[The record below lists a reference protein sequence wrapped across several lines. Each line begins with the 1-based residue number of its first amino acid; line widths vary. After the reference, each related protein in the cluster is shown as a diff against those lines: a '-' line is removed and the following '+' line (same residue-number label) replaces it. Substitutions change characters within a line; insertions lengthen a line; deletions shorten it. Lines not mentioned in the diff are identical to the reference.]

1 MLTETRLL
9 SVEMRQQSS
18 LNDDELE
25 FYVDM
30 AINETQRWLEASTRE
45 RFLDDDDFI
54 FSLKNGFQLRKI
66 VNRLIPGSFHIEDDI
81 ERLDKTKKQNL
92 PDGFSKPWIETF
104 LCLCVSKLGIPERN
118 LFHISD
124 FEEHFYNSIRCSDG
138 TCQENQ
144 SRICRVVVTVYELA
158 LLCEASRC
166 YTGPRIDRTAV
177 EPLVAYYIA
186 NNYINSMDSKKNKK
200 LEQDSDSV
208 ANNHA
213 TTEITESEESGY
225 DSSVKG
231 LMNHNK
237 VPLAPK
243 SLPTTVNQLV
253 HEKVTKYL
261 TEQVMTA
268 EGNEDQMSECQ
279 FSDTLR
285 SLSPDDFSPPPSSAG
300 TSYCTSRGHGY
311 NGMVRKN
318 PYQFLSSS
326 PPFCSLKE
334 ERELWKMNKMKM
346 EKYNEQKSKRTKI
359 DLKWVDQFNIWK
371 EKRRAKFESSHA
383 TENATNSTT
392 VAEIESHQQFQ
403 LFSSSLFIREKLQP
417 SGILARHSE
426 VSPLMNKSGEWTTT
440 MATELPKKE
449 FTAMIMQNKYLGHA
463 MPTTTTTTLQENK
476 QLANSFDRKLSLED
490 SGHFGGESDDTDE
503 RLSASPGTLDSPSS
517 NVANIINGKHD
528 MRSLTMGNCYGKLAS
543 ATANNGIEVNSKQSP
558 VNVTKL
564 TFALNDG
571 LQKPENGIR
580 HDNADGSELTYA
592 CNLVRFQKERN
603 FGFTLKGGLNSGEPL
618 RIDQVTPG
626 LSADRAGVKAGDIL
640 VSVNSAL
647 VRDDLIGKANMMI
660 KEAVFVSHVELVLEK
675 SEKEPSETN
684 SGIST
689 PRKLSSTSKDFTA
702 TGQSNSTNWFLQRRA
717 MFEKLSAAESDA
729 HPAKADFRIEPKTEV
744 IEDMKET
751 SAPKVP
757 YVNTNFGNSVTNRPN
772 VGYRVVSMYEPRQP
786 GRISDF
792 IPEYERKEETSN
804 NYANTYNAMNECVTG
819 SYRRTPSD
827 CCPTLIRNYDLGNC
841 NTNLA
846 VGMGL
851 PSYRG
856 EISSIDFE
864 AEPDD
869 ASLSKPKH
877 NCTTLKTSINKIGNS
892 SNSNNRNVTN
902 SWRAVDN
909 SNNMEFKYWNMAAN
923 AAEPDAAV
931 LACNKNNS
939 ATMNGNFCSNTENAA
954 SSMRRQAYNHWLV
967 QEAEHQR
974 LSDQLISE
982 RTAKNHADERK
993 KKMPTPQAVS
1003 ASHLCSHCNM
1013 ELGHGAAMSIE
1024 SLKLFYHLSCF
1035 KCYVCG
1041 VKLGDGAVGAD
1052 VRVRCGKLH
1061 CQSCYSNDE
1070 AGYRLSEV

>member
-9 SVEMRQQSS
+9 SAEMRQQSS
-18 LNDDELE
+18 VNDDELE
-25 FYVDM
+25 FYIDM

-54 FSLKNGFQLRKI
+54 FSLRNGFQLRKI
-66 VNRLIPGSFHIEDDI
+66 VNKLIPGSFYIEDDV
-81 ERLDKTKKQNL
+81 EHLDETKKQNL
-92 PDGFSKPWIETF
+92 PDGFSKICECNGVIKPGFIRTF
-104 LCLCVSKLGIPERN
+104 AGTPVPPDRSWSTLDPNIFLPLR
-118 LFHISD
+118 
-124 FEEHFYNSIRCSDG
+124 FEIGCSDG

-158 LLCEASRC
+158 LLCEKSTR

-177 EPLVAYYIA
+177 EPLVAYYVE
-186 NNYINSMDSKKNKK
+186 NRYINTMDSKKNKK
-200 LEQDSDSV
+200 LEQDNDSV
-208 ANNHA
+208 ANNPA
-213 TTEITESEESGY
+213 TNEITESEESGY

-231 LMNHNK
+231 LMNHSK

-243 SLPTTVNQLV
+243 SLPAAVNQLV
-253 HEKVTKYL
+253 HEKVRKYL
-261 TEQVMTA
+261 TEQVVIG
-268 EGNEDQMSECQ
+268 ERNEDQMSECQ

-285 SLSPDDFSPPPSSAG
+285 SLSPEDYSPPPSSAG
-300 TSYCTSRGHGY
+300 TSYCTSRDHHY
-311 NGMVRKN
+311 YGMVQKN

-326 PPFCSLKE
+326 PPHCSLKE
-334 ERELWKMNKMKM
+334 YRRLWKMNEMKM
-346 EKYNEQKSKRTKI
+346 RRYNEQKSKRTKV
-359 DLKWVDQFNIWK
+359 DMKWVDQFNLWK
-371 EKRRAKFESSHA
+371 EKRRAKFESSHLAEDA
-383 TENATNSTT
+383 TSSIN
-392 VAEIESHQQFQ
+392 VVESE
-403 LFSSSLFIREKLQP
+403 REKVQP
-417 SGILARHSE
+417 SGVLAKRSE
-426 VSPLMNKSGEWTTT
+426 VSPLNASGGVCSELTTS
-440 MATELPKKE
+440 MPTESPKKE
-449 FTAMIMQNKYLGHA
+449 FTMIIENKTLEQA
-463 MPTTTTTTLQENK
+463 TTSLQENK

-517 NVANIINGKHD
+517 NVTRLNININGKQD
-528 MRSLTMGNCYGKLAS
+528 VKLLTMGNCYGKLAP
-543 ATANNGIEVNSKQSP
+543 AAANNGIEEVNTMQSP

-564 TFALNDG
+564 AFELNDG

-580 HDNADGSELTYA
+580 RVSADGSELTYV

-640 VSVNSAL
+640 
-647 VRDDLIGKANMMI
+647 ANMMI

-675 SEKEPSETN
+675 SEKEQSETN
-684 SGIST
+684 SAIST
-689 PRKLSSTSKDFTA
+689 PRKLSSSSKDFTA

-717 MFEKLSAAESDA
+717 MFEKLCAAESDV
-729 HPAKADFRIEPKTEV
+729 HFAKTDFRSEPKTEI
-744 IEDMKET
+744 IEDMKEI
-751 SAPKVP
+751 SAQKIPHVN
-757 YVNTNFGNSVTNRPN
+757 NTNIGNSVTSRPN

-804 NYANTYNAMNECVTG
+804 NYASTYNAMNECVTG

-846 VGMGL
+846 VGMAL
-851 PSYRG
+851 PSYRD
-856 EISSIDFE
+856 EISFVDFE

-877 NCTTLKTSINKIGNS
+877 NCTTLKTSTNKIGNN
-892 SNSNNRNVTN
+892 NSNNRNVTN

-909 SNNMEFKYWNMAAN
+909 NTSMEFKYWNMAAN
-923 AAEPDAAV
+923 AAELNASV
-931 LACNKNNS
+931 LGCNNNNS
-939 ATMNGNFCSNTENAA
+939 AVMNGNNTKSAA
-954 SSMRRQAYNHWLV
+954 SSMRHQAYNHWLV
-967 QEAEHQR
+967 QEAEHRR
-974 LSDQLISE
+974 LSDQLLSE
-982 RTAKNHADERK
+982 RTARNNHPDEGK
-993 KKMPTPQAVS
+993 KKMPPTPQAVS
-1003 ASHLCSHCNM
+1003 ASHLCSHCNK

-1070 AGYRLSEV
+1070 GYRLSEV

>member
-9 SVEMRQQSS
+9 SEEMRQQSS
-18 LNDDELE
+18 VNDDELE
-25 FYVDM
+25 FYIDM

-54 FSLKNGFQLRKI
+54 FSLRNGFQLIKH
-66 VNRLIPGSFHIEDDI
+66 FYIEDDV
-81 ERLDKTKKQNL
+81 EHLDEMKKQNL
-92 PDGFSKPWIETF
+92 PDGFSKISEPWIQTF
-104 LCLCVSKLGIPERN
+104 FCLCVSKLGIPEGN
-118 LFHISD
+118 LFHITD
-124 FEEHFYNSIRCSDG
+124 FEEHLYNSIRCSDG

-158 LLCEASRC
+158 LLCEKSTR

-177 EPLVAYYIA
+177 EPLVAYYVE
-186 NNYINSMDSKKNKK
+186 NRYINTMDSKQNKK
-200 LEQDSDSV
+200 LEQDNDRKINFKSSFTETFCAHIAFDHISNCLLISLV
-208 ANNHA
+208 ANNPA
-213 TTEITESEESGY
+213 TNEITESEESGY

-231 LMNHNK
+231 LMNHSK

-243 SLPTTVNQLV
+243 SLPAAVNQLV
-253 HEKVTKYL
+253 HEKVRKYL
-261 TEQVMTA
+261 TEQVVIG
-268 EGNEDQMSECQ
+268 ERNEDQMSECQ

-285 SLSPDDFSPPPSSAG
+285 SLSPEDYSPPPSSAG
-300 TSYCTSRGHGY
+300 TSYCTSRDHHY
-311 NGMVRKN
+311 YGMVQKN

-326 PPFCSLKE
+326 PPHCSLKE
-334 ERELWKMNKMKM
+334 YRRLWKMNEMKM
-346 EKYNEQKSKRTKI
+346 RKYNEQKSKRTKI
-359 DLKWVDQFNIWK
+359 DMKWVDQFNLWK
-371 EKRRAKFESSHA
+371 EKRRAKFEGSHLTEDATSSI
-383 TENATNSTT
+383 N
-392 VAEIESHQQFQ
+392 VVESE
-403 LFSSSLFIREKLQP
+403 REKVQP
-417 SGILARHSE
+417 SGVLSKRSE
-426 VSPLMNKSGEWTTT
+426 VSPLNASGGVCSELTTT
-440 MATELPKKE
+440 MPTESPKKE
-449 FTAMIMQNKYLGHA
+449 FTMIVENKTLEQA
-463 MPTTTTTTLQENK
+463 TTSLQENK

-517 NVANIINGKHD
+517 NVTRLNININGKQD
-528 MRSLTMGNCYGKLAS
+528 VKLLTMGNY
-543 ATANNGIEVNSKQSP
+543 
-558 VNVTKL
+558 
-564 TFALNDG
+564 G
-571 LQKPENGIR
+571 LQKSENGIR
-580 HDNADGSELTYA
+580 RVSADGSELTYV

-640 VSVNSAL
+640 VSVNGAL

-675 SEKEPSETN
+675 SEKEQSETN
-684 SGIST
+684 SAIST
-689 PRKLSSTSKDFTA
+689 PRKLSSSSKDFTA
-702 TGQSNSTNWFLQRRA
+702 TGQSNSTNLFLQRRA

-729 HPAKADFRIEPKTEV
+729 HPAKTDFRSEPKTEI
-744 IEDMKET
+744 IEDMKEI
-751 SAPKVP
+751 SAQKIP
-757 YVNTNFGNSVTNRPN
+757 YVNNTNIGNSVTSRPN

-804 NYANTYNAMNECVTG
+804 NYASTYNAMNECVTG

-846 VGMGL
+846 VGMAL
-851 PSYRG
+851 PSYRD
-856 EISSIDFE
+856 EISFVDFE

-869 ASLSKPKH
+869 ASL
-877 NCTTLKTSINKIGNS
+877 IG
-892 SNSNNRNVTN
+892 NNRNVTN

-909 SNNMEFKYWNMAAN
+909 NTSMEFKYWNMAAN
-923 AAEPDAAV
+923 AAELDASV
-931 LACNKNNS
+931 LGCNNNNS
-939 ATMNGNFCSNTENAA
+939 A
-954 SSMRRQAYNHWLV
+954 
-967 QEAEHQR
+967 EAEHRR
-974 LSDQLISE
+974 LSDQLLSE
-982 RTAKNHADERK
+982 RTARNNHPDEGK

-1003 ASHLCSHCNM
+1003 ASHLCSHCNK

>member
-1 MLTETRLL
+1 LVAPY
-9 SVEMRQQSS
+9 SQ
-18 LNDDELE
+18 
-25 FYVDM
+25 
-30 AINETQRWLEASTRE
+30 
-45 RFLDDDDFI
+45 
-54 FSLKNGFQLRKI
+54 
-66 VNRLIPGSFHIEDDI
+66 
-81 ERLDKTKKQNL
+81 
-92 PDGFSKPWIETF
+92 PWIETF

-200 LEQDSDSV
+200 LEQDSDRKINFKSSSIETFYSHIVCLSVYEHGLLHSSV

-392 VAEIESHQQFQ
+392 VAEIE
-403 LFSSSLFIREKLQP
+403 REKLQP

-426 VSPLMNKSGEWTTT
+426 VSPLMNKSGEWTIT

-449 FTAMIMQNKYLGHA
+449 FTAA
-463 MPTTTTTTLQENK
+463 MPTTTTTTTTTTLQENK

-528 MRSLTMGNCYGKLAS
+528 MRSLTMGNY
-543 ATANNGIEVNSKQSP
+543 
-558 VNVTKL
+558 
-564 TFALNDG
+564 G

-640 VSVNSAL
+640 VSVNGAL

-869 ASLSKPKH
+869 ASSLSKPKH

-1035 KCYVCG
+1035 KCY
-1041 VKLGDGAVGAD
+1041 LGDGAVGAD

-1070 AGYRLSEV
+1070 GYRLSEV

>member
-1 MLTETRLL
+1 MTRSNQALFELL
-9 SVEMRQQSS
+9 LARQ
-18 LNDDELE
+18 
-25 FYVDM
+25 
-30 AINETQRWLEASTRE
+30 
-45 RFLDDDDFI
+45 FL
-54 FSLKNGFQLRKI
+54 
-66 VNRLIPGSFHIEDDI
+66 LIAPG
-81 ERLDKTKKQNL
+81 R
-92 PDGFSKPWIETF
+92 PWIQTF
-104 LCLCVSKLGIPERN
+104 FCLCVSKLGIPEGN
-118 LFHISD
+118 LFHITD
-124 FEEHFYNSIRCSDG
+124 FEEHLYNSIRCSDG

-158 LLCEASRC
+158 LLCEKSTR

-177 EPLVAYYIA
+177 EPLVAYYVE
-186 NNYINSMDSKKNKK
+186 NRYINTMDSKQNKK
-200 LEQDSDSV
+200 LEQDNDRKINFKSSFTETFCAHIAFDHISNCLLISLV
-208 ANNHA
+208 ANNPA
-213 TTEITESEESGY
+213 TNEITESEESGY

-231 LMNHNK
+231 LMNHSK

-243 SLPTTVNQLV
+243 SLPAAVNQLV
-253 HEKVTKYL
+253 HEKVRKYL
-261 TEQVMTA
+261 TEQVVIG
-268 EGNEDQMSECQ
+268 ERNEDQMSECQ

-285 SLSPDDFSPPPSSAG
+285 SLSPEDYSPPPSSAG
-300 TSYCTSRGHGY
+300 TSYCTSRDHHY
-311 NGMVRKN
+311 YGMVQKN

-326 PPFCSLKE
+326 PPHCSLKE
-334 ERELWKMNKMKM
+334 YRRLWKMNEMKM
-346 EKYNEQKSKRTKI
+346 RKYNEQKSKRTKI
-359 DLKWVDQFNIWK
+359 DMKWVDQFNLWK
-371 EKRRAKFESSHA
+371 EKRRAKFESSHLTEDA
-383 TENATNSTT
+383 TSSIN
-392 VAEIESHQQFQ
+392 VVESE
-403 LFSSSLFIREKLQP
+403 REKVQP
-417 SGILARHSE
+417 SGVLSKRSE
-426 VSPLMNKSGEWTTT
+426 VSPLNASGGVCSELTTT
-440 MATELPKKE
+440 MPTESPKKE
-449 FTAMIMQNKYLGHA
+449 FTMIVENKTLEQA
-463 MPTTTTTTLQENK
+463 TTSLQENK

-517 NVANIINGKHD
+517 NVTRLNININGKQD
-528 MRSLTMGNCYGKLAS
+528 VKLLTMGNY
-543 ATANNGIEVNSKQSP
+543 
-558 VNVTKL
+558 
-564 TFALNDG
+564 G
-571 LQKPENGIR
+571 LQKSENGIR
-580 HDNADGSELTYA
+580 RVSADGSELTYV

-640 VSVNSAL
+640 VSVNGAL

-675 SEKEPSETN
+675 SEKEQSETN
-684 SGIST
+684 SAIST
-689 PRKLSSTSKDFTA
+689 PRKLSSSSKDFTA
-702 TGQSNSTNWFLQRRA
+702 TGQSNSTNLFLQRRA

-729 HPAKADFRIEPKTEV
+729 HPAKTDFRSEPKTEI
-744 IEDMKET
+744 IEDMKEI
-751 SAPKVP
+751 SAQKIP
-757 YVNTNFGNSVTNRPN
+757 YVNNTNIGNSVTSRPN

-804 NYANTYNAMNECVTG
+804 NYASTYNAMNECVTG

-846 VGMGL
+846 VGMAL
-851 PSYRG
+851 PSYRD
-856 EISSIDFE
+856 EISFVDFE

-869 ASLSKPKH
+869 ASL
-877 NCTTLKTSINKIGNS
+877 IG
-892 SNSNNRNVTN
+892 NNRNVTN

-909 SNNMEFKYWNMAAN
+909 NTSMEFKYWNMAAN
-923 AAEPDAAV
+923 AAELDASV
-931 LACNKNNS
+931 LGCNNNNS
-939 ATMNGNFCSNTENAA
+939 AVMNGNSNFCSNTKSAAA
-954 SSMRRQAYNHWLV
+954 SSMRHQAYNHWLV
-967 QEAEHQR
+967 QEAEHRR
-974 LSDQLISE
+974 LSDQLLSE
-982 RTAKNHADERK
+982 RTARNNHPDEGK

-1003 ASHLCSHCNM
+1003 ASHLCSHCNK

>member
-9 SVEMRQQSS
+9 SAEMRQQSS
-18 LNDDELE
+18 VNDDELE
-25 FYVDM
+25 FYIDM

-45 RFLDDDDFI
+45 RFLDDDDII
-54 FSLKNGFQLRKI
+54 FSLRNGFQLRKI
-66 VNRLIPGSFHIEDDI
+66 VNKLIPGSFYIEDDV
-81 ERLDKTKKQNL
+81 EHLDETKKQNL
-92 PDGFSKPWIETF
+92 PDGFSKICEPWIETF
-104 LCLCVSKLGIPERN
+104 FCLCVSKLGIPEEN
-118 LFHISD
+118 LFHITD
-124 FEEHFYNSIRCSDG
+124 FEEHLYNSIRCSNG

-158 LLCEASRC
+158 LLCEKSTR

-177 EPLVAYYIA
+177 EPLVAYYVE
-186 NNYINSMDSKKNKK
+186 NRYINTMDLKTNKK
-200 LEQDSDSV
+200 LEHDNDSV
-208 ANNHA
+208 ANNPG
-213 TTEITESEESGY
+213 TNEITESEESGY

-237 VPLAPK
+237 VLLAPK
-243 SLPTTVNQLV
+243 SLPAAVNQLV
-253 HEKVTKYL
+253 HEKVRKYL
-261 TEQVMTA
+261 TEQVVIG
-268 EGNEDQMSECQ
+268 ERNEDQMSECQ

-285 SLSPDDFSPPPSSAG
+285 SLSPEDYSPPPSSAG
-300 TSYCTSRGHGY
+300 TSYCTSRDHHY
-311 NGMVRKN
+311 YGMVQKN

-326 PPFCSLKE
+326 PPHCSLKE
-334 ERELWKMNKMKM
+334 YRRLWKMNEVKMRR
-346 EKYNEQKSKRTKI
+346 YNEQKSKRTKI
-359 DLKWVDQFNIWK
+359 DMKWVDQFNLWK
-371 EKRRAKFESSHA
+371 EKRRAKFESSHLAEDA
-383 TENATNSTT
+383 TSSIN
-392 VAEIESHQQFQ
+392 VVESE
-403 LFSSSLFIREKLQP
+403 REKVQP
-417 SGILARHSE
+417 SGVLAKRSE
-426 VSPLMNKSGEWTTT
+426 VSPLNASGGVCSELTTT
-440 MATELPKKE
+440 MPTESPKKQ
-449 FTAMIMQNKYLGHA
+449 FTMIVENKILEQA
-463 MPTTTTTTLQENK
+463 TTSLQENK

-517 NVANIINGKHD
+517 NVTKLNININGKQD
-528 MRSLTMGNCYGKLAS
+528 VKLLTMGNY
-543 ATANNGIEVNSKQSP
+543 
-558 VNVTKL
+558 
-564 TFALNDG
+564 G

-580 HDNADGSELTYA
+580 RVSADGSELTYV

-640 VSVNSAL
+640 VSVNGAM

-675 SEKEPSETN
+675 SEKEQSETN
-684 SGIST
+684 SAIST
-689 PRKLSSTSKDFTA
+689 PRKLSSSSKDFTA

-729 HPAKADFRIEPKTEV
+729 HPTKTDFRSEPKTEI
-744 IEDMKET
+744 IEDMKEI
-751 SAPKVP
+751 SAQKIP
-757 YVNTNFGNSVTNRPN
+757 YANNRNIGNSVTSRPN

-804 NYANTYNAMNECVTG
+804 NYASTYNAMNECVTG

-846 VGMGL
+846 VGMAL
-851 PSYRG
+851 PSYRD
-856 EISSIDFE
+856 EVSFVDFE

-869 ASLSKPKH
+869 ASL
-877 NCTTLKTSINKIGNS
+877 I
-892 SNSNNRNVTN
+892 SNNRNVTN

-909 SNNMEFKYWNMAAN
+909 NNTSMEFKYWNMAAN
-923 AAEPDAAV
+923 AAELDASV
-931 LACNKNNS
+931 LGCNNNNS
-939 ATMNGNFCSNTENAA
+939 AAMNGNSNFSSNTKSAA
-954 SSMRRQAYNHWLV
+954 SSMRHQAYNHWLV
-967 QEAEHQR
+967 QEAEHRR
-974 LSDQLISE
+974 LSDQLLSE
-982 RTAKNHADERK
+982 RTARNNHPDEGK

-1003 ASHLCSHCNM
+1003 ASHLCSHCNK

>member
-9 SVEMRQQSS
+9 SAEMRQQSS
-18 LNDDELE
+18 VNDDELE
-25 FYVDM
+25 FYIDM

-45 RFLDDDDFI
+45 RFLDDDDII
-54 FSLKNGFQLRKI
+54 FSLRNGFQLRKI
-66 VNRLIPGSFHIEDDI
+66 VNKLIPGSFYIEDDV
-81 ERLDKTKKQNL
+81 EHLDETKKQNL
-92 PDGFSKPWIETF
+92 PDGFSKICEPWIETF
-104 LCLCVSKLGIPERN
+104 FCLCVSKLGIPEEN
-118 LFHISD
+118 LFHITD
-124 FEEHFYNSIRCSDG
+124 FEEHLYNSIRCSNG

-158 LLCEASRC
+158 LLCEKSTR

-177 EPLVAYYIA
+177 EPLVAYYVE
-186 NNYINSMDSKKNKK
+186 NRYINTMDLKTNKK
-200 LEQDSDSV
+200 LEHDNDSV
-208 ANNHA
+208 ANNPG
-213 TTEITESEESGY
+213 TNEITESEESGY

-237 VPLAPK
+237 VLLAPK
-243 SLPTTVNQLV
+243 SLPAAVNQLV
-253 HEKVTKYL
+253 HEKVRKYL
-261 TEQVMTA
+261 TEQVVIG
-268 EGNEDQMSECQ
+268 ERNEDQMSECQ

-285 SLSPDDFSPPPSSAG
+285 SLSPEDYSPPPSSAG
-300 TSYCTSRGHGY
+300 TSYCTSRDHHY
-311 NGMVRKN
+311 YGMVQKN

-326 PPFCSLKE
+326 PPHCSLKE
-334 ERELWKMNKMKM
+334 YRRLWKMNEVKMRR
-346 EKYNEQKSKRTKI
+346 YNEQKSKRTKI
-359 DLKWVDQFNIWK
+359 DMKWVDQFNLWK
-371 EKRRAKFESSHA
+371 EKRRAKFESSHLAEDA
-383 TENATNSTT
+383 TSSIN
-392 VAEIESHQQFQ
+392 VVESE
-403 LFSSSLFIREKLQP
+403 REKVQP
-417 SGILARHSE
+417 SGVLAKRSE
-426 VSPLMNKSGEWTTT
+426 VSPLNASGGVCSELTTT
-440 MATELPKKE
+440 MPTESPKKQ
-449 FTAMIMQNKYLGHA
+449 FTMIVENKILEQA
-463 MPTTTTTTLQENK
+463 TTSLQENK

-517 NVANIINGKHD
+517 NVTKLNININGKQD
-528 MRSLTMGNCYGKLAS
+528 VKLLTMGNCYGKLAS
-543 ATANNGIEVNSKQSP
+543 AAANNGIEEVNNTMQSP

-564 TFALNDG
+564 AFELNDG

-580 HDNADGSELTYA
+580 RVSADGSELTYV

-640 VSVNSAL
+640 VSVNGAM

-675 SEKEPSETN
+675 SEKEQSETN
-684 SGIST
+684 SAIST
-689 PRKLSSTSKDFTA
+689 PRKLSSSSKDFTA

-729 HPAKADFRIEPKTEV
+729 HPTKTDFRSEPKTEI
-744 IEDMKET
+744 IEDMKEI
-751 SAPKVP
+751 SAQKIP
-757 YVNTNFGNSVTNRPN
+757 YANNRNIGNSVTSRPN

-804 NYANTYNAMNECVTG
+804 NYASTYNAMNECVTG

-846 VGMGL
+846 VGMAL
-851 PSYRG
+851 PSYRD
-856 EISSIDFE
+856 EVSFVDFE

-877 NCTTLKTSINKIGNS
+877 NCTTLKTSTNKI
-892 SNSNNRNVTN
+892 SNNRNVTN

-909 SNNMEFKYWNMAAN
+909 NNTSMEFKYWNMAAN
-923 AAEPDAAV
+923 AAELDASV
-931 LACNKNNS
+931 LGCNNNNS
-939 ATMNGNFCSNTENAA
+939 AAMNGNSNFSSNTKSAA
-954 SSMRRQAYNHWLV
+954 SSMRHQAYNHWLV
-967 QEAEHQR
+967 QEAEHRR
-974 LSDQLISE
+974 LSDQLLSE
-982 RTAKNHADERK
+982 RTARNNHPDEGK

-1003 ASHLCSHCNM
+1003 ASHLCSHCNK

>member
-66 VNRLIPGSFHIEDDI
+66 VNKLIPGSFHIEDDI

-92 PDGFSKPWIETF
+92 PDGFSKVCEPWIETF

-392 VAEIESHQQFQ
+392 VAEIE
-403 LFSSSLFIREKLQP
+403 REKLQP

-426 VSPLMNKSGEWTTT
+426 VSPLMNKSGEWTIT

-463 MPTTTTTTLQENK
+463 MPTTTTTTTTTTLQENK

-558 VNVTKL
+558 MVYKN
-564 TFALNDG
+564 
-571 LQKPENGIR
+571 QKTGFDMITQMAQN
-580 HDNADGSELTYA
+580 SLM
-592 CNLVRFQKERN
+592 LKERN

-640 VSVNSAL
+640 VSVNGAL

-660 KEAVFVSHVELVLEK
+660 KEAVK
-675 SEKEPSETN
+675 Q
-684 SGIST
+684 I
-689 PRKLSSTSKDFTA
+689 
-702 TGQSNSTNWFLQRRA
+702 
-717 MFEKLSAAESDA
+717 
-729 HPAKADFRIEPKTEV
+729 
-744 IEDMKET
+744 
-751 SAPKVP
+751 
-757 YVNTNFGNSVTNRPN
+757 
-772 VGYRVVSMYEPRQP
+772 
-786 GRISDF
+786 
-792 IPEYERKEETSN
+792 
-804 NYANTYNAMNECVTG
+804 
-819 SYRRTPSD
+819 
-827 CCPTLIRNYDLGNC
+827 
-841 NTNLA
+841 LA
-846 VGMGL
+846 
-851 PSYRG
+851 S
-856 EISSIDFE
+856 
-864 AEPDD
+864 
-869 ASLSKPKH
+869 
-877 NCTTLKTSINKIGNS
+877 
-892 SNSNNRNVTN
+892 
-902 SWRAVDN
+902 
-909 SNNMEFKYWNMAAN
+909 
-923 AAEPDAAV
+923 
-931 LACNKNNS
+931 
-939 ATMNGNFCSNTENAA
+939 
-954 SSMRRQAYNHWLV
+954 
-967 QEAEHQR
+967 QR
-974 LSDQLISE
+974 L
-982 RTAKNHADERK
+982 
-993 KKMPTPQAVS
+993 
-1003 ASHLCSHCNM
+1003 
-1013 ELGHGAAMSIE
+1013 E
-1024 SLKLFYHLSCF
+1024 S
-1035 KCYVCG
+1035 
-1041 VKLGDGAVGAD
+1041 
-1052 VRVRCGKLH
+1052 
-1061 CQSCYSNDE
+1061 
-1070 AGYRLSEV
+1070 

>member
-1 MLTETRLL
+1 
-9 SVEMRQQSS
+9 
-18 LNDDELE
+18 
-25 FYVDM
+25 
-30 AINETQRWLEASTRE
+30 
-45 RFLDDDDFI
+45 LDDDDFI
-54 FSLKNGFQLRKI
+54 FSLRNGFQLRKI
-66 VNRLIPGSFHIEDDI
+66 VNKLIPGSFYIEDDV
-81 ERLDKTKKQNL
+81 EHLDETKKQNL
-92 PDGFSKPWIETF
+92 PDGFSKICEPWIQTF
-104 LCLCVSKLGIPERN
+104 FCLCVSKLGIPEGN
-118 LFHISD
+118 LFHITD
-124 FEEHFYNSIRCSDG
+124 FEEHLYNSIRCSDG

-158 LLCEASRC
+158 LLCEKSTR

-177 EPLVAYYIA
+177 EPLVAYYVE
-186 NNYINSMDSKKNKK
+186 NRYINTMDSKKNKK
-200 LEQDSDSV
+200 LEQDNDSV
-208 ANNHA
+208 ANNPA
-213 TTEITESEESGY
+213 TNEITESEESGY

-231 LMNHNK
+231 LMNHSK

-243 SLPTTVNQLV
+243 SLPAAVNQLV
-253 HEKVTKYL
+253 HEKVRKYL
-261 TEQVMTA
+261 TEQVVIG
-268 EGNEDQMSECQ
+268 ERNEDQMSECQ

-285 SLSPDDFSPPPSSAG
+285 SLSPEDYSPPPSSAG
-300 TSYCTSRGHGY
+300 TSYCTSRDHHY
-311 NGMVRKN
+311 YGMVQKN

-326 PPFCSLKE
+326 PPHCSLKE
-334 ERELWKMNKMKM
+334 YRRLWKMNEMKM
-346 EKYNEQKSKRTKI
+346 RRYNEQKSKRTKV
-359 DLKWVDQFNIWK
+359 DMKWVDQFNLWK
-371 EKRRAKFESSHA
+371 EKRRAKFESSHLAEDA
-383 TENATNSTT
+383 TSSIN
-392 VAEIESHQQFQ
+392 VVESE
-403 LFSSSLFIREKLQP
+403 REKVQP
-417 SGILARHSE
+417 SGVLAKRSE
-426 VSPLMNKSGEWTTT
+426 VSPLNASGGVCSELTTS
-440 MATELPKKE
+440 MPTESPKKE
-449 FTAMIMQNKYLGHA
+449 FTMIIENKTLEQA
-463 MPTTTTTTLQENK
+463 TTSLQENK

-517 NVANIINGKHD
+517 NVTRLNININGKQD
-528 MRSLTMGNCYGKLAS
+528 VKLLTMGNY
-543 ATANNGIEVNSKQSP
+543 
-558 VNVTKL
+558 
-564 TFALNDG
+564 G

-580 HDNADGSELTYA
+580 RVSADGSELTYV

-640 VSVNSAL
+640 VSVNGAL

-675 SEKEPSETN
+675 SEKEQSETN
-684 SGIST
+684 SAIST
-689 PRKLSSTSKDFTA
+689 PRKLSSSSKDFTA

-717 MFEKLSAAESDA
+717 MFEKLCAAESDV
-729 HPAKADFRIEPKTEV
+729 HFAKTDFRSEPKTEI
-744 IEDMKET
+744 IEDMKEI
-751 SAPKVP
+751 SAQKIPHVN
-757 YVNTNFGNSVTNRPN
+757 NTNIGNSVTSRPN

-804 NYANTYNAMNECVTG
+804 NYASTYNAMNECVTG

-846 VGMGL
+846 VGMAL
-851 PSYRG
+851 PSYRD
-856 EISSIDFE
+856 EISFVDFE

-869 ASLSKPKH
+869 ASL
-877 NCTTLKTSINKIGNS
+877 
-892 SNSNNRNVTN
+892 NSNNRNVTN

-909 SNNMEFKYWNMAAN
+909 NTSMEFKYWNMAAN
-923 AAEPDAAV
+923 AAELNASV
-931 LACNKNNS
+931 LGCNNNNS
-939 ATMNGNFCSNTENAA
+939 AVMNGNNTKSAA
-954 SSMRRQAYNHWLV
+954 SSMRHQAYNHWLV
-967 QEAEHQR
+967 QEAEHRR
-974 LSDQLISE
+974 LSDQLLSE
-982 RTAKNHADERK
+982 RTARNNHPDEGK
-993 KKMPTPQAVS
+993 KKMPPTPQAVS
-1003 ASHLCSHCNM
+1003 ASHLCSHCNK

-1070 AGYRLSEV
+1070 GYRLSEV

>member
-9 SVEMRQQSS
+9 SEEMRQQSS
-18 LNDDELE
+18 VNDDELE
-25 FYVDM
+25 FYIDM

-54 FSLKNGFQLRKI
+54 FSLRNGFQLIKH
-66 VNRLIPGSFHIEDDI
+66 FYIEDDV
-81 ERLDKTKKQNL
+81 EHLDEMKKQNL
-92 PDGFSKPWIETF
+92 PDGFSKISEPWIQTF
-104 LCLCVSKLGIPERN
+104 FCLCVSKLGIPEGN
-118 LFHISD
+118 LFHITD
-124 FEEHFYNSIRCSDG
+124 FEEHLYNSIRCSDG

-158 LLCEASRC
+158 LLCEKSTR

-177 EPLVAYYIA
+177 EPLVAYYVE
-186 NNYINSMDSKKNKK
+186 NRYINTMDSKQNKK
-200 LEQDSDSV
+200 LEQDNDRKINFKSSFTETFCAHIAFDHISNCLLISLV
-208 ANNHA
+208 ANNPA
-213 TTEITESEESGY
+213 TNEITESEESGY

-231 LMNHNK
+231 LMNHSK

-243 SLPTTVNQLV
+243 SLPAAVNQLV
-253 HEKVTKYL
+253 HEKVRKYL
-261 TEQVMTA
+261 TEQVVIG
-268 EGNEDQMSECQ
+268 ERNEDQMSECQ

-285 SLSPDDFSPPPSSAG
+285 SLSPEDYSPPPSSAG
-300 TSYCTSRGHGY
+300 TSYCTSRDHHY
-311 NGMVRKN
+311 YGMVQKN

-326 PPFCSLKE
+326 PPHCSLKE
-334 ERELWKMNKMKM
+334 YRRLWKMNEMKM
-346 EKYNEQKSKRTKI
+346 RKYNEQKSKRTKI
-359 DLKWVDQFNIWK
+359 DMKWVDQFNLWK
-371 EKRRAKFESSHA
+371 EKRRAKFEGSHLTEDATSSI
-383 TENATNSTT
+383 N
-392 VAEIESHQQFQ
+392 VVESE
-403 LFSSSLFIREKLQP
+403 REKVQP
-417 SGILARHSE
+417 SGVLSKRSE
-426 VSPLMNKSGEWTTT
+426 VSPLNASGGVCSELTTT
-440 MATELPKKE
+440 MPTESPKKE
-449 FTAMIMQNKYLGHA
+449 FTMIVENKTLEQA
-463 MPTTTTTTLQENK
+463 TTSLQENK

-517 NVANIINGKHD
+517 NVTRLNININGKQD
-528 MRSLTMGNCYGKLAS
+528 VKLLTMGNCYGKLTPPA
-543 ATANNGIEVNSKQSP
+543 ANNGIEEVNNTMQSP

-564 TFALNDG
+564 AFELNDG
-571 LQKPENGIR
+571 LQKSENGIR
-580 HDNADGSELTYA
+580 RVSADGSELTYV

-640 VSVNSAL
+640 VSVNGAL

-675 SEKEPSETN
+675 SEKEQSETN
-684 SGIST
+684 SAIST
-689 PRKLSSTSKDFTA
+689 PRKLSSSSKDFTA
-702 TGQSNSTNWFLQRRA
+702 TGQSNSTNLFLQRRA

-729 HPAKADFRIEPKTEV
+729 HPAKTDFRSEPKTEI
-744 IEDMKET
+744 IEDMKEI
-751 SAPKVP
+751 SAQKIP
-757 YVNTNFGNSVTNRPN
+757 YVNNTNIGNSVTSRPN

-804 NYANTYNAMNECVTG
+804 NYASTYNAMNECVTG

-846 VGMGL
+846 V
-851 PSYRG
+851 
-856 EISSIDFE
+856 

-877 NCTTLKTSINKIGNS
+877 NCTTLKTSTNKIG
-892 SNSNNRNVTN
+892 NNRNVTN

-909 SNNMEFKYWNMAAN
+909 NTSMEFKYWNMAAN
-923 AAEPDAAV
+923 AAELDASV
-931 LACNKNNS
+931 LGCNNNNS
-939 ATMNGNFCSNTENAA
+939 A
-954 SSMRRQAYNHWLV
+954 
-967 QEAEHQR
+967 EAEHRR
-974 LSDQLISE
+974 LSDQLLSE
-982 RTAKNHADERK
+982 RTARNNHPDEGK

-1003 ASHLCSHCNM
+1003 ASHLCSHCNK

>member
-9 SVEMRQQSS
+9 SAEMRQQSS
-18 LNDDELE
+18 VNDDELE
-25 FYVDM
+25 FYIDM

-54 FSLKNGFQLRKI
+54 FSLRNGFQLRKI
-66 VNRLIPGSFHIEDDI
+66 VNKLIPGSFYIEDDV
-81 ERLDKTKKQNL
+81 EHLDETKKQNL
-92 PDGFSKPWIETF
+92 PDGFSKICECNGVIKPGFIRTF
-104 LCLCVSKLGIPERN
+104 AGTPVPPDRSWSTLDPNIFLPLR
-118 LFHISD
+118 
-124 FEEHFYNSIRCSDG
+124 FEIGCSDG

-158 LLCEASRC
+158 LLCEKSTR

-177 EPLVAYYIA
+177 EPLVAYYVE
-186 NNYINSMDSKKNKK
+186 NRYINTMDSKKNKK
-200 LEQDSDSV
+200 LEQDNDSV
-208 ANNHA
+208 ANNPA
-213 TTEITESEESGY
+213 TNEITESEESGY

-231 LMNHNK
+231 LMNHSK

-243 SLPTTVNQLV
+243 SLPAAVNQLV
-253 HEKVTKYL
+253 HEKVRKYL
-261 TEQVMTA
+261 TEQVVIG
-268 EGNEDQMSECQ
+268 ERNEDQMSECQ

-285 SLSPDDFSPPPSSAG
+285 SLSPEDYSPPPSSAG
-300 TSYCTSRGHGY
+300 TSYCTSRDHHY
-311 NGMVRKN
+311 YGMVQKN

-326 PPFCSLKE
+326 PPHCSLKE
-334 ERELWKMNKMKM
+334 YRRLWKMNEMKM
-346 EKYNEQKSKRTKI
+346 RRYNEQKSKRTKV
-359 DLKWVDQFNIWK
+359 DMKWVDQFNLWK
-371 EKRRAKFESSHA
+371 EKRRAKFESSHLAEDA
-383 TENATNSTT
+383 TSSIN
-392 VAEIESHQQFQ
+392 VVESE
-403 LFSSSLFIREKLQP
+403 REKVQP
-417 SGILARHSE
+417 SGVLAKRSE
-426 VSPLMNKSGEWTTT
+426 VSPLNASGGVCSELTTS
-440 MATELPKKE
+440 MPTESPKKE
-449 FTAMIMQNKYLGHA
+449 FTMIIENKTLEQA
-463 MPTTTTTTLQENK
+463 TTSLQENK

-517 NVANIINGKHD
+517 NVTRLNININGKQD
-528 MRSLTMGNCYGKLAS
+528 VKLLTMGNCYGKLAP
-543 ATANNGIEVNSKQSP
+543 AAANNGIEEVNTMQSP

-564 TFALNDG
+564 AFELNDG

-580 HDNADGSELTYA
+580 RVSADGSELTYV

-640 VSVNSAL
+640 VSVNGAL

-675 SEKEPSETN
+675 SEKEQSETN
-684 SGIST
+684 SAIST
-689 PRKLSSTSKDFTA
+689 PRKLSSSSKDFTA

-717 MFEKLSAAESDA
+717 MFEKLCAAESDV
-729 HPAKADFRIEPKTEV
+729 HFAKTDFRSEPKTEI
-744 IEDMKET
+744 IEDMKEI
-751 SAPKVP
+751 SAQKIPHVN
-757 YVNTNFGNSVTNRPN
+757 NTNIGNSVTN
-772 VGYRVVSMYEPRQP
+772 
-786 GRISDF
+786 
-792 IPEYERKEETSN
+792 
-804 NYANTYNAMNECVTG
+804 YASTYNAMNECVTG

-846 VGMGL
+846 VGMAL
-851 PSYRG
+851 PSYRD
-856 EISSIDFE
+856 EISFVDFE

-877 NCTTLKTSINKIGNS
+877 NCTTLKTSTNKIGNN
-892 SNSNNRNVTN
+892 NSNNRNVTN

-909 SNNMEFKYWNMAAN
+909 NTSMEFKYWNMAAN
-923 AAEPDAAV
+923 AAELNASV
-931 LACNKNNS
+931 LGCNNNNS
-939 ATMNGNFCSNTENAA
+939 AVMNGNNTKSAA
-954 SSMRRQAYNHWLV
+954 SSMRHQAYNHWLV
-967 QEAEHQR
+967 QEAEHRR
-974 LSDQLISE
+974 LSDQLLSE
-982 RTAKNHADERK
+982 RTARNNHPDEGK
-993 KKMPTPQAVS
+993 KKMPPTPQAVS
-1003 ASHLCSHCNM
+1003 ASHLCSHCNK

-1070 AGYRLSEV
+1070 GYRLSEV

>member
-1 MLTETRLL
+1 MLPETRLL

-25 FYVDM
+25 FYIDM

-54 FSLKNGFQLRKI
+54 FSLRNGFQLRKI
-66 VNRLIPGSFHIEDDI
+66 VNKLIPGSFHIEDDV

-92 PDGFSKPWIETF
+92 PDGFSKICEPWIETF
-104 LCLCVSKLGIPERN
+104 VCLCVSKLGIPEKN

-186 NNYINSMDSKKNKK
+186 DHYMNTMDSKKNKK
-200 LEQDSDSV
+200 LEQDNDSV
-208 ANNHA
+208 ANNPA
-213 TTEITESEESGY
+213 TNEITESEESGY

-237 VPLAPK
+237 IPLAPK

-261 TEQVMTA
+261 TEQVVIA

-300 TSYCTSRGHGY
+300 TSYCTSREHGY
-311 NGMVRKN
+311 HGIVRKN

-326 PPFCSLKE
+326 PPYCSLKE
-334 ERELWKMNKMKM
+334 ERELWKMNQMKL

-371 EKRRAKFESSHA
+371 EKRRAKFESSHSA
-383 TENATNSTT
+383 ENATNSTT
-392 VAEIESHQQFQ
+392 VAEIE
-403 LFSSSLFIREKLQP
+403 REKLQP

-426 VSPLMNKSGEWTTT
+426 VSPLKRSGRVCGEWTTT
-440 MATELPKKE
+440 MPTESTKKE
-449 FTAMIMQNKYLGHA
+449 FTMIMQNKTLDIGQA
-463 MPTTTTTTLQENK
+463 TPPPPPITTTTLQENK
-476 QLANSFDRKLSLED
+476 QELANNFDRKLSLED

-517 NVANIINGKHD
+517 NVARLNISINGKHD

-543 ATANNGIEVNSKQSP
+543 TAANNGIEVNSKQSP

-564 TFALNDG
+564 AFALNDG

-580 HDNADGSELTYA
+580 RDNVDGSELTYA

-640 VSVNSAL
+640 VSVNGAL

-675 SEKEPSETN
+675 SENEQNETN

-717 MFEKLSAAESDA
+717 MFEKLSVAESDV
-729 HPAKADFRIEPKTEV
+729 HPAKADFRIEPKTEI

-757 YVNTNFGNSVTNRPN
+757 YVNTNFGNSVTSRPN

-804 NYANTYNAMNECVTG
+804 NYASTYNTMNECVTG

-846 VGMGL
+846 VGMAL

-856 EISSIDFE
+856 EISSVDFE

-877 NCTTLKTSINKIGNS
+877 NYTTLKTSINKIGN

-909 SNNMEFKYWNMAAN
+909 STNMEFKYWNMAAN
-923 AAEPDAAV
+923 AVEPDATV
-931 LACNKNNS
+931 LACNNNNS
-939 ATMNGNFCSNTENAA
+939 AIMNGNFCSNTENAA

-982 RTAKNHADERK
+982 RTTKNHPDEGK

>member
-9 SVEMRQQSS
+9 SAEMRQQSS
-18 LNDDELE
+18 VNDDELE
-25 FYVDM
+25 FYIDM

-54 FSLKNGFQLRKI
+54 FSLRNGFQLRKI
-66 VNRLIPGSFHIEDDI
+66 VNKLIPGSFYIEDDV
-81 ERLDKTKKQNL
+81 EHLDEMKKQNL
-92 PDGFSKPWIETF
+92 PDGFSKICEPWIQTF
-104 LCLCVSKLGIPERN
+104 FCLCVSKLGIPEGN
-118 LFHISD
+118 LFHITD
-124 FEEHFYNSIRCSDG
+124 FEEHLYNSIRCSDG

-158 LLCEASRC
+158 LLCEKSTR

-177 EPLVAYYIA
+177 EPLVAYYVE
-186 NNYINSMDSKKNKK
+186 NRYINTMDSKKNKK
-200 LEQDSDSV
+200 LEQDNDSV
-208 ANNHA
+208 ANNPA
-213 TTEITESEESGY
+213 TNEITESEESGY

-231 LMNHNK
+231 LMNHSK

-243 SLPTTVNQLV
+243 SLPAAVNQLV
-253 HEKVTKYL
+253 HEKVRKYL
-261 TEQVMTA
+261 TEQVVIG
-268 EGNEDQMSECQ
+268 ERNEDQMSECQ

-285 SLSPDDFSPPPSSAG
+285 SLSPEDYSPPPSSAG
-300 TSYCTSRGHGY
+300 TSYCTSRDHHY
-311 NGMVRKN
+311 YGMVQKN

-326 PPFCSLKE
+326 PPHCSLKE
-334 ERELWKMNKMKM
+334 YRRLWKMNEMKM
-346 EKYNEQKSKRTKI
+346 RRYNEQKSKRTKV
-359 DLKWVDQFNIWK
+359 DMKWVDQFNLWK
-371 EKRRAKFESSHA
+371 EKRRAKFESSHLAEDA
-383 TENATNSTT
+383 TSSIN
-392 VAEIESHQQFQ
+392 VVESE
-403 LFSSSLFIREKLQP
+403 REKVQP
-417 SGILARHSE
+417 SGVLAKRSE
-426 VSPLMNKSGEWTTT
+426 VSPLNASGGVCSELTTS
-440 MATELPKKE
+440 MPTESPKKE
-449 FTAMIMQNKYLGHA
+449 FTMIVENKTLEQA
-463 MPTTTTTTLQENK
+463 TTSLQENK

-517 NVANIINGKHD
+517 NVTKLNININGKQD
-528 MRSLTMGNCYGKLAS
+528 VKLLTMGNCYGKLAP
-543 ATANNGIEVNSKQSP
+543 AAANNRIEEVNTMQSP

-564 TFALNDG
+564 AFELNDG

-580 HDNADGSELTYA
+580 RVSADGSELTYV

-640 VSVNSAL
+640 VSVNGAL

-675 SEKEPSETN
+675 SEKEQSETN
-684 SGIST
+684 SAIST
-689 PRKLSSTSKDFTA
+689 PRKLSSSSKDFTA

-717 MFEKLSAAESDA
+717 MFEKLCAAESDV
-729 HPAKADFRIEPKTEV
+729 HLAKTDFRSEPKTEI
-744 IEDMKET
+744 IEDMKEI
-751 SAPKVP
+751 SAQKIPHVN
-757 YVNTNFGNSVTNRPN
+757 NTNIGNSVTSRPN

-804 NYANTYNAMNECVTG
+804 NYASTYNAMNECVTG

-846 VGMGL
+846 VGMAL
-851 PSYRG
+851 PSYRD
-856 EISSIDFE
+856 EISFVDFE

-877 NCTTLKTSINKIGNS
+877 NCTTLKTSTNKIGNN
-892 SNSNNRNVTN
+892 NSNNRNVTN

-909 SNNMEFKYWNMAAN
+909 NTSMEFKYWNMAAN
-923 AAEPDAAV
+923 AAELNASVLGCNNNHSAV
-931 LACNKNNS
+931 
-939 ATMNGNFCSNTENAA
+939 MNGNNTKSAA
-954 SSMRRQAYNHWLV
+954 SSMRHQTYNHWLV
-967 QEAEHQR
+967 QEAEHRR
-974 LSDQLISE
+974 LSDQLLSE
-982 RTAKNHADERK
+982 RTARNNHPDEGK

-1003 ASHLCSHCNM
+1003 ASHLCSHCNK